1 MSGAHEW
8 GDLRPDASDG
18 RKKTSCSQ
26 PAGSL
31 AVNRHWTSTSDTHL
45 QPKLERTPVSAC
57 LACLEKAS
65 PALSSQN
72 QTDTPAPSERN
83 NPPFLFPLFLRPNS
97 NRYGLYG
104 EHELRWNRQ
113 RARLNPNQP
122 RLEETETRPRQ
133 ARSRATC
140 LSGSEKNW
148 AKKQAG
154 WPSPNMPA
162 ALGPI
167 PPPCSSLSVV
177 SWSSFRCMALQQQ
190 RPPGIIPCSLSATR
204 QARALWESRKPAE
217 PTTGPRLDCDETAR
231 TALEHAS
238 PGCLWWVWKLPSRI
252 RVSRPGPQLRAGNW
266 SPVAF

>member
-1 MSGAHEW
+1 VERALWCEW
-8 GDLRPDASDG
+8 GARMGGLRPDASDG

-26 PAGSL
+26 LAGSL
-31 AVNRHWTSTSDTHL
+31 AANRHWTSASDTHL

-65 PALSSQN
+65 PALSRQN

-83 NPPFLFPLFLRPNS
+83 NPPFPFPLFLRPNS
-97 NRYGLYG
+97 NRHGLYG
-104 EHELRWNRQ
+104 EHELAWNRQ

-122 RLEETETRPRQ
+122 RLEETAETRPRQ

-148 AKKQAG
+148 TQKQAG

-167 PPPCSSLSVV
+167 PPAHRYPSVHLWRGLF
-177 SWSSFRCMALQQQ
+177 SNRLPNRTGS
-190 RPPGIIPCSLSATR
+190 I
-204 QARALWESRKPAE
+204 ARGFL
-217 PTTGPRLDCDETAR
+217 
-231 TALEHAS
+231 
-238 PGCLWWVWKLPSRI
+238 
-252 RVSRPGPQLRAGNW
+252 AGNSDW
-266 SPVAF
+266 